1 MTAAS
6 AHRSRASLRKQAIDA
21 VRAACGAGLAVA
33 ALFAG
38 PWGPWM
44 AAALIP
50 SAAAAQC
57 GDSDGFYAAHCRRVV
72 RVVGEGSWDLYLTGY
87 GWHIDGYTSS
97 YRASLNARS
106 WGGGAGKHWTDARGD
121 EDIVFAFV
129 FLDSHDHLE
138 PIGGYARQWYTRP
151 VLGGLS
157 LGGGYFIGV
166 TARDDVLHY
175 APLPLALPIASIR
188 YRKLSAM
195 GTLIPRLGGL
205 NKGDVAFFWMR
216 YAF

>member
-1 MTAAS
+1 MTAAL
-6 AHRSRASLRKQAIDA
+6 AEPFRRRCAGRAIAGARG
-21 VRAACGAGLAVA
+21 VCCAGLVA
-33 ALFAG
+33 AAIAAQ
-38 PWGPWM
+38 WGPRVLG
-44 AAALIP
+44 ALVP
-50 SAAAAQC
+50 SAEAAQC
-57 GDSDGFYAAHCRRVV
+57 GSGDGLYAEYCRRIG
-72 RVVGEGSWDLYLTGY
+72 RVGGQGSWDLYLTGY
-87 GWHIDGYTSS
+87 GWHIDGYSSS

-106 WGGGAGKHWTDARGD
+106 WGGGAGKHWSGADGR

-129 FLDSHDHLE
+129 FLDSHDHPE

-151 VLGGLS
+151 VLGGLA

-166 TARDDVLHY
+166 TARDDVFHY
-175 APLPLALPIASIR
+175 VPLPLALPIASLR

-216 YAF
+216 YEF